1 MKTILYL
8 FVFLFST
15 FYVDGA
21 ITKTCYVIKVKD
33 LKTRPTSA
41 IKYTVTFWSGKEFN
55 KIAKMD
61 YCKHEHEIIAC
72 INFNKKDFILVQIV
86 SQDSNNS
93 GAIYCKNDIFSEEDF
108 KELLKKTEYIGGC
121 KIKEEDNEPIQ
132 IWLIYGK
139 CSSGWIFEL
148 DKKHSL
154 PDTIKLYL

>member
-21 ITKTCYVIKVKD
+21 ITKTCYVTKVKD

-93 GAIYCKNDIFSEEDF
+93 GAIYCKNDIFSEECIF
-108 KELLKKTEYIGGC
+108 R
-121 KIKEEDNEPIQ
+121 
-132 IWLIYGK
+132 
-139 CSSGWIFEL
+139 WIPVQHFR
-148 DKKHSL
+148 
-154 PDTIKLYL
+154 